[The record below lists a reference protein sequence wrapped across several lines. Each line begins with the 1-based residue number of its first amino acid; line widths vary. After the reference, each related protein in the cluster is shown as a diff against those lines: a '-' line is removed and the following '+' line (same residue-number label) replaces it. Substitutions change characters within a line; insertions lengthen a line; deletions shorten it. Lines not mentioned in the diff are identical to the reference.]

1 MTPALRETI
10 AVLENDNRVG
20 SILITGAGDA
30 FCAGGDVSG
39 MGSGSSL
46 SNKHEISKKDRV
58 ENLLIKGIERE
69 DTLDIFSGDSIAIP
83 LRNNSNFSK
92 YEFILNTGG
101 ENSNNDTIHFE
112 YSRYD
117 LYINRACGF
126 KSNYILNDPPAK
138 LFNIDSPWIEQ
149 ILKLKDTILNENNA
163 HLAIYH

>member
-1 MTPALRETI
+1 MKSKLKTSLFAIIFIMISCEKDDICIESEIGTPRI
-10 AVLENDNRVG
+10 
-20 SILITGAGDA
+20 ILSFYDKT
-30 FCAGGDVSG
+30 
-39 MGSGSSL
+39 
-46 SNKHEISKKDRV
+46 NKTLKKPV

-92 YEFILNTGG
+92 YEFILNSGS
-101 ENSNNDTIHFE
+101 ENSNNDTIQFE
-112 YSRYD
+112 SSRYD

>member
-1 MTPALRETI
+1 MKSKLKTSLFAIIFIMISCEKDDICIESEIGTPRI
-10 AVLENDNRVG
+10 
-20 SILITGAGDA
+20 ILSFYDKT
-30 FCAGGDVSG
+30 
-39 MGSGSSL
+39 
-46 SNKHEISKKDRV
+46 NKTLKKPV

-92 YEFILNTGG
+92 YEFILNSGS
-101 ENSNNDTIHFE
+101 ENSNNDTIQFE

>member
-1 MTPALRETI
+1 MKSKLKTSLFAIIFIMISCEKDDICIESEIGTPRI
-10 AVLENDNRVG
+10 
-20 SILITGAGDA
+20 ILSFYDKT
-30 FCAGGDVSG
+30 
-39 MGSGSSL
+39 
-46 SNKHEISKKDRV
+46 NKTLKKPV
-58 ENLLIKGIERE
+58 ENLLIKGVERE

-83 LRNNSNFSK
+83 LRNNLNFSK
-92 YEFILNTGG
+92 YEFILNAGG

>member
-1 MTPALRETI
+1 MIACEKDDICIESEIGTPRI
-10 AVLENDNRVG
+10 
-20 SILITGAGDA
+20 ILSFYDKT
-30 FCAGGDVSG
+30 
-39 MGSGSSL
+39 
-46 SNKHEISKKDRV
+46 NKTLKKPV

-92 YEFILNTGG
+92 YEFILNSGG
-101 ENSNNDTIHFE
+101 ENSNNDTIQFE

>member
-1 MTPALRETI
+1 MIACEKDDICIESEIGTPRI
-10 AVLENDNRVG
+10 
-20 SILITGAGDA
+20 ILSFYDKT
-30 FCAGGDVSG
+30 
-39 MGSGSSL
+39 
-46 SNKHEISKKDRV
+46 NKTLKKPV

-92 YEFILNTGG
+92 YEFILNAGG

>member
-1 MTPALRETI
+1 MKSKLKTSLFAIIFIIISCEKDDICIESEIGTPRI
-10 AVLENDNRVG
+10 
-20 SILITGAGDA
+20 ILSFYDKT
-30 FCAGGDVSG
+30 
-39 MGSGSSL
+39 
-46 SNKHEISKKDRV
+46 NKTLKKPV

-92 YEFILNTGG
+92 YEFILNSGS
-101 ENSNNDTIHFE
+101 ENSNNDTIQFE

>member
-1 MTPALRETI
+1 MISCEKDDICIESQIGTPRI
-10 AVLENDNRVG
+10 
-20 SILITGAGDA
+20 ILSFYDKT
-30 FCAGGDVSG
+30 
-39 MGSGSSL
+39 
-46 SNKHEISKKDRV
+46 NKTLKKPV

-92 YEFILNTGG
+92 YEFILNSGG
-101 ENSNNDTIHFE
+101 ENSNNDTIQFE

>member
-1 MTPALRETI
+1 MKSKLKISLFTIIFIMISCEKDDICIESQIGTPRI
-10 AVLENDNRVG
+10 
-20 SILITGAGDA
+20 ILSFYDKT
-30 FCAGGDVSG
+30 
-39 MGSGSSL
+39 
-46 SNKHEISKKDRV
+46 NKTLKKPV

-92 YEFILNTGG
+92 FEFILNAGG

>member
-1 MTPALRETI
+1 MKSKLKISLFAIIFIMISCEKDDICIESEIGTPRI
-10 AVLENDNRVG
+10 
-20 SILITGAGDA
+20 ILSFYDKT
-30 FCAGGDVSG
+30 
-39 MGSGSSL
+39 
-46 SNKHEISKKDRV
+46 NKTLKKPV

-92 YEFILNTGG
+92 FEFILNAGG

>member
-1 MTPALRETI
+1 MKSKLKTSLFAIIFIMIACEKDDICIESEIGTPRI
-10 AVLENDNRVG
+10 
-20 SILITGAGDA
+20 ILSFYDKT
-30 FCAGGDVSG
+30 
-39 MGSGSSL
+39 
-46 SNKHEISKKDRV
+46 NKTLKKPV

-92 YEFILNTGG
+92 FEFILNAGG

>member
-1 MTPALRETI
+1 MISCEKDDICIESEIGTPRI
-10 AVLENDNRVG
+10 
-20 SILITGAGDA
+20 ILSFYDKT
-30 FCAGGDVSG
+30 
-39 MGSGSSL
+39 
-46 SNKHEISKKDRV
+46 NKTLKKPV

-92 YEFILNTGG
+92 YEFILNSGS
-101 ENSNNDTIHFE
+101 ENSNNDTIQFE

>member
-1 MTPALRETI
+1 MKSKLKTSLFAVVFIMISCEKDDICIESEIGTPRI
-10 AVLENDNRVG
+10 
-20 SILITGAGDA
+20 ILSFYDKT
-30 FCAGGDVSG
+30 
-39 MGSGSSL
+39 
-46 SNKHEISKKDRV
+46 NKTLKKPV

-92 YEFILNTGG
+92 YEFILNAGG

-126 KSNYILNDPPAK
+126 KSNYIKVETKP
-138 LFNIDSPWIEQ
+138 
-149 ILKLKDTILNENNA
+149 TIW
-163 HLAIYH
+163 

>member
-1 MTPALRETI
+1 MKSKLKTSLFAIIFIMISCEKDDICIESEIGTPRI
-10 AVLENDNRVG
+10 
-20 SILITGAGDA
+20 ILSFYDKT
-30 FCAGGDVSG
+30 
-39 MGSGSSL
+39 
-46 SNKHEISKKDRV
+46 NKTLKKPV

-83 LRNNSNFSK
+83 LRNNSNLSK
-92 YEFILNTGG
+92 YEFILNSGG
-101 ENSNNDTIHFE
+101 ENSNNDTIQFE

-138 LFNIDSPWIEQ
+138 LFNVDSPWIEQ

>member
-1 MTPALRETI
+1 MKSQLKTSLFAIIFIISCEKDDICIESEIGTPRI
-10 AVLENDNRVG
+10 
-20 SILITGAGDA
+20 ILSFYDKT
-30 FCAGGDVSG
+30 
-39 MGSGSSL
+39 
-46 SNKHEISKKDRV
+46 NKTLKKPV

-92 YEFILNTGG
+92 FEFILNAGG

-126 KSNYILNDPPAK
+126 KSNYILNDPPAI
-138 LFNIDSPWIEQ
+138 LFNMESPWIEQ
-149 ILKLKDTILNENNA
+149 VLKLKDTILNENNS

>member
-1 MTPALRETI
+1 MISCEKDDICIENQIGTPRI
-10 AVLENDNRVG
+10 
-20 SILITGAGDA
+20 ILSFYDKT
-30 FCAGGDVSG
+30 
-39 MGSGSSL
+39 
-46 SNKHEISKKDRV
+46 NKTLKKPV

-92 YEFILNTGG
+92 FEFILNAGG

>member
-1 MTPALRETI
+1 MKSKLKTSLFAIIFIMIACEKDDICIESEIGTPRI
-10 AVLENDNRVG
+10 
-20 SILITGAGDA
+20 ILSFYDKT
-30 FCAGGDVSG
+30 
-39 MGSGSSL
+39 
-46 SNKHEISKKDRV
+46 NKTLKKPV

-83 LRNNSNFSK
+83 LQNNLNFSK
-92 YEFILNTGG
+92 YEFILNAGG

>member
-1 MTPALRETI
+1 MKSKLKTSLFAIIFIMISCEKDDICIESEIGTPRI
-10 AVLENDNRVG
+10 
-20 SILITGAGDA
+20 ILSFYDKT
-30 FCAGGDVSG
+30 
-39 MGSGSSL
+39 
-46 SNKHEISKKDRV
+46 NKTLKKPV

>member
-1 MTPALRETI
+1 MKSKLKTSLFAIIFIIISCEKDDICIESEIGTPRI
-10 AVLENDNRVG
+10 
-20 SILITGAGDA
+20 ILSFYDKT
-30 FCAGGDVSG
+30 
-39 MGSGSSL
+39 
-46 SNKHEISKKDRV
+46 NKTLKKPV

-92 YEFILNTGG
+92 YEFILNAGG

-126 KSNYILNDPPAK
+126 KSNYILNDPPVK